1 MVPRARRTARA
12 GRAVTGRP
20 DTAQEVVDRFFER
33 LMELRPVD
41 ATYHGLHQ
49 HDHRLPDGSLA
60 GAEERLALVRR
71 LESDL
76 ASTEGGLDLDVA
88 RYYAALTRFGLE
100 ELRLWARMPEA
111 VDQVGTAVF
120 LLFARDFA
128 PLEDRLERIA
138 ARLEGVPAY
147 LAASREQLVEPVRLW
162 CEVGLVSARELP
174 ELFATVAS
182 AAGEGPLRGRLERA
196 AAGAS
201 AAAEDFAAWLEHDVL
216 ARASGEWAL
225 GEERFERLLELRE
238 LPDPPAAILALGRR
252 YLEEVEEERRELLA
266 ATWPGRSLDE
276 VTDLVRSRHP
286 ASFDAALAEYRGVI
300 AASREFVTERGLA
313 TLPDGEE
320 LRVEATPA
328 FMRPVLPFAA
338 YEPPARFDARQL
350 GIYIVTPREGELG
363 EHNRAAVLNTS
374 VHEGYPGHHLQF
386 SCANQHPSLARL
398 LSADCAHELI
408 EGWAHYCEQLMYEQG
423 FTTSPEVRLVQL
435 NDLVWRA
442 CRIIIDVELSSGR
455 MTFGQA
461 VDMLVQEA
469 AMARTGAEA
478 EVRRYTYTPGYQLS
492 YLYGKHLLLELRR
505 RRQRLAGHAFDLR
518 EFHDRLLYAG
528 ALPAATWDS
537 LF

>member
-1 MVPRARRTARA
+1 M
-12 GRAVTGRP
+12 TGQP
-20 DTAQEVVDRFFER
+20 GAELEVVDRFFER
-33 LMELRPVD
+33 LMELRPIE

-71 LESDL
+71 LDSEL
-76 ASTEGGLDLDVA
+76 ASFEGGLELQVA
-88 RYYAALTRFGLE
+88 RYYAALARFELE

-111 VDQVGTAVF
+111 VDQVGTGIF

-128 PLEDRLERIA
+128 PLDDRLERIA
-138 ARLEGVPAY
+138 ARLEGIPAY
-147 LAASREQLVEPVRLW
+147 LAASREQVVEPVRLW
-162 CEVGLVSARELP
+162 CEVGAVAARQLP
-174 ELFATVAS
+174 ELFATVVS
-182 AAGEGPLRGRLERA
+182 AAGDGSLRTRLERA
-196 AAGAS
+196 ATAGS
-201 AAAEDFAAWLEHDVL
+201 AAAEDFAGWLEGDVL
-216 ARASGEWAL
+216 ARGSDDWAL
-225 GEERFERLLELRE
+225 GEERFERLLELRR

-252 YLEEVEEERRELLA
+252 YLGEIKEERRELLA
-266 ATWPGRSLDE
+266 ASWPGRSVDD
-276 VTDLVRSRHP
+276 VTQLIRSRHP
-286 ASFDAALAEYRGVI
+286 ASFEAALAEYREVI
-300 AASREFVTERGLA
+300 AASRAFVVERGLA
-313 TLPDGEE
+313 TLPEGEE

-328 FMRPVLPFAA
+328 FMRAVLPFAA

-350 GIYIVTPREGELG
+350 GIYIVTPRDDDLG

-386 SCANQHPSLARL
+386 ACANQHPSVARL
-398 LSADCAHELI
+398 LSADCAHELV

-455 MTFGQA
+455 MTFAQA
-461 VDMLVQEA
+461 VEMLVEEA
-469 AMARTGAEA
+469 AMARSGAEA

-492 YLYGKHLLLELRR
+492 YLYGKHLLLELRNR
-505 RRQRLAGHAFDLR
+505 RRRLAGDAFDLR

-528 ALPAATWDS
+528 ALPAATWDA